1 MKKETEKE
9 LLELLRAYRH
19 YKTMTAGFLSSFT
32 DYVGMSIDDFIK
44 WLESR
49 EWKKK
54 VQSNS

>member
-49 EWKKK
+49 E
-54 VQSNS
+54 